1 VDRQLLHLQERYLV
15 NDMDQKMLVLHQ
27 HVVDS
32 FQFLHLLDEVH
43 RDALQNLDV
52 PNLDVL
58 LSFLDEAHLF
68 LVDVVVGVELRH
80 QLKMDC
86 YQDVVGVKLR
96 HQLKTD
102 CYQDVE
108 QSALLALPE
117 FVARHSPVP

>member
-1 VDRQLLHLQERYLV
+1 VDRQLLRLQERYLV

-27 HVVDS
+27 YVVDS

-52 PNLDVL
+52 PNLDAL
-58 LSFLDEAHLF
+58 LSFLDEVHLF
-68 LVDVVVGVELRH
+68 LVDVVVGAELRHQLKMDCYQDVVGVELRH

-86 YQDVVGVKLR
+86 YQDV
-96 HQLKTD
+96 
-102 CYQDVE
+102 E
-108 QSALLALPE
+108 QSVLRALQE

>member
-27 HVVDS
+27 YVVDS
-32 FQFLHLLDEVH
+32 FQFLHLLDEAH

-58 LSFLDEAHLF
+58 LSFLDEVHLF
-68 LVDVVVGVELRH
+68 LVGVVVGVELRH

-86 YQDVVGVKLR
+86 YQDVVGVELR
-96 HQLKTD
+96 HQLKMD

-108 QSALLALPE
+108 QSVLLALQE

>member
-15 NDMDQKMLVLHQ
+15 NGMDQKMLVLHQ
-27 HVVDS
+27 YVVDS

-52 PNLDVL
+52 PNLDAL

-68 LVDVVVGVELRH
+68 LVDVVVGAELRH

-86 YQDVVGVKLR
+86 YQDVVGVELR
-96 HQLKTD
+96 HQLKMD
-102 CYQDVE
+102 CYQDVG
-108 QSALLALPE
+108 QSVLRALQE

>member
-1 VDRQLLHLQERYLV
+1 VDRQLLRLQERYLV

-27 HVVDS
+27 YVVDS

-80 QLKMDC
+80 QLKTDC
-86 YQDVVGVKLR
+86 YQDVVGVELR

-102 CYQDVE
+102 CYRDVE
-108 QSALLALPE
+108 QSVLLAL
-117 FVARHSPVP
+117 

>member
-1 VDRQLLHLQERYLV
+1 MDRQLLRPQERYLV

-27 HVVDS
+27 YVVDS

-58 LSFLDEAHLF
+58 LSFLNEAHLF

-80 QLKMDC
+80 PLKMDC
-86 YQDVVGVKLR
+86 YRGVVGVELR

-108 QSALLALPE
+108 QSVLLALQE